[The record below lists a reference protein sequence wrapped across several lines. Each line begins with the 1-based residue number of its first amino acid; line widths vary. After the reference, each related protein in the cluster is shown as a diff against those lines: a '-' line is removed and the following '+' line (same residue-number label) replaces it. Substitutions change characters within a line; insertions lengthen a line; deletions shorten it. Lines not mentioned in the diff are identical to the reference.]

1 MLFRL
6 GANPP
11 DMSSPC
17 VVEENSNNSY
27 STHPVVGR
35 SGQILWI
42 RGLTRLQTQ
51 VGAPRHPP
59 SYRGV
64 KPLPYSTLLYNTVQ
78 NLALQGVKEYSTRG
92 RVMSRCACWARCDP
106 PF

>member
-1 MLFRL
+1 MFRL
-6 GANPP
+6 GSTPP

-51 VGAPRHPP
+51 VGLPVLSLATGGSCRTLARHCA
-59 SYRGV
+59 
-64 KPLPYSTLLYNTVQ
+64 Q
-78 NLALQGVKEYSTRG
+78 IMLA
-92 RVMSRCACWARCDP
+92 
-106 PF
+106 